1 MARIESTEQLLAQI
15 VPREVAV
22 SETKDKEGEVQKI
35 ETLTQGVSVVDYA
48 KAGVHLDVLAS
59 TEQVI
64 AIAEAM
70 AANGFF
76 VEAVTGVD
84 WIKEDQMEV
93 IYDYNR
99 MDKEECRVGVRV
111 RIPRSAP
118 EIPTISSIH
127 PGANWHERET
137 HDFFGIKFQGHPD
150 LSPILLPEDA
160 DFHPLLKDFK
170 P

>member
-15 VPREVAV
+15 VAREVTV
-22 SETKDKEGEVQKI
+22 SETKDKEGEVKKT
-35 ETLTQGVSVVDYA
+35 ETLVQGVSTVDYA
-48 KAGVHLDVLAS
+48 KAGVNLDVLAS
-59 TEQVI
+59 TEHVVP
-64 AIAEAM
+64 IAEAM
-70 AANGFF
+70 AENGFF

-84 WIKEDQMEV
+84 WIKDDQMEV

-99 MDKEECRVGVRV
+99 MDKEPCRVAVRV
-111 RIPRSAP
+111 RIARSAP
-118 EIPTISSIH
+118 AIPTISSIH